1 MRIPHNSFSGTLVSQ
16 LQSLTAR
23 QSALQNQVATGQR
36 ITDPSD
42 DPAAIA
48 RVLRLQG
55 EKREIQQFSRNND
68 RALNVSQSSF
78 SAIEQLKHVSDRAG
92 EMAVLG
98 TGTTSQDA
106 FRAYGAETDQMI
118 EQALQT
124 ANVKYSGEHLF
135 GGTKSDAPPFTATR
149 NAAGRI
155 TAIAYAGAA
164 NGAEIRTSE
173 GAKLSPF
180 TSGAENQKLAD
191 FMNNLVGLRDALQSG
206 SGAAVQ
212 AAQPALETSED
223 DFLVTMS
230 GIGAKQTRLESD
242 RSQNE
247 ARFVELEKLTSAETD
262 ADLASTVVK
271 LTQAQTAYQAALQ
284 SGSKILEMSLLDY
297 IR

>member
-23 QSALQNQVATGQR
+23 QSALQNQAATGQR

-68 RALNVSQSSF
+68 RALNISQSSF
-78 SAIEQLKHVSDRAG
+78 SAVEQLKHVSDRAG
-92 EMAVLG
+92 EIAVLG
-98 TGTTSQDA
+98 TGTAAPDA

-124 ANVKYSGEHLF
+124 ANVKFSGEHLF
-135 GGTKSDAPPFTATR
+135 GGTKSDTPPFTAARDAT
-149 NAAGRI
+149 GRI
-155 TAIAYAGAA
+155 TAITYVGAA
-164 NGAEIRTSE
+164 TGAEIRTSE
-173 GAKLSPF
+173 GARLSPF
-180 TSGAENQKLAD
+180 TNGAENQKLAD

-206 SGAAVQ
+206 SGPAVQ
-212 AAQPALETSED
+212 AMQPALETSENE
-223 DFLVTMS
+223 FLVTMS
-230 GIGAKQTRLESD
+230 GIGAKQTRLEAD
-242 RSQNE
+242 RGQNE

-262 ADLASTVVK
+262 ADLPSTVVK

>member
-1 MRIPHNSFSGTLVSQ
+1 MRIPNNNFSGTLVSQ

-23 QSALQNQVATGQR
+23 QSALHNQIATGQR

-55 EKREIQQFSRNND
+55 EKREMQQFSRNND

-92 EMAVLG
+92 ELAVLG
-98 TGTTSQDA
+98 NGTTSPDA
-106 FRAYGAETDQMI
+106 FRAYAAETDQML

-124 ANVKYSGEHLF
+124 ANTKYSGEHLF
-135 GGTKSDAPPFTATR
+135 GGTKSDVPPFAATR
-149 NAAGRI
+149 DVAGRI
-155 TAIAYAGAA
+155 TAITYNGAA
-164 NGAEIRTSE
+164 NGAEIRISE

-180 TSGAENQKLAD
+180 TTGAENQKLAD
-191 FMNNLVGLRDALQSG
+191 FMNNLAGLRDALQGG
-206 SGAAVQ
+206 SNAAVQ
-212 AAQPALETSED
+212 AARPALETSEN

-230 GIGAKQTRLESD
+230 GIGAKQTRLEAD

-247 ARFVELEKLTSAETD
+247 ARFVELERLTAAETD
-262 ADLASTVVK
+262 VDIASSVVK
-271 LTQAQTAYQAALQ
+271 LTQAQTAYQAAME
-284 SGSKILEMSLLDY
+284 SGSKILQLSLLDY

>member
-23 QSALQNQVATGQR
+23 QSALQNQAATGQR

-98 TGTTSQDA
+98 TGTTNQDA

-124 ANVKYSGEHLF
+124 ANVRYSGEHLF
-135 GGTKSDAPPFTATR
+135 GGTKSDTPPFTATR
-149 NAAGRI
+149 DAAGRI
-155 TAIAYAGAA
+155 TAIAYVGAA
-164 NGAEIRTSE
+164 TGAEIRTSE
-173 GAKLSPF
+173 GARLSPF

-212 AAQPALETSED
+212 AVQPALETSEN

>member
-23 QSALQNQVATGQR
+23 QSALQNQAATGQR

-124 ANVKYSGEHLF
+124 ANVRYSGEHLF
-135 GGTKSDAPPFTATR
+135 GGTKSDTPPFTATR
-149 NAAGRI
+149 DAAGRI
-155 TAIAYAGAA
+155 TAIAYVGAA
-164 NGAEIRTSE
+164 TGAEIRTSE
-173 GAKLSPF
+173 GARLSPF
-180 TSGAENQKLAD
+180 TSGTENQKLAD

-212 AAQPALETSED
+212 AVQPALETSEN